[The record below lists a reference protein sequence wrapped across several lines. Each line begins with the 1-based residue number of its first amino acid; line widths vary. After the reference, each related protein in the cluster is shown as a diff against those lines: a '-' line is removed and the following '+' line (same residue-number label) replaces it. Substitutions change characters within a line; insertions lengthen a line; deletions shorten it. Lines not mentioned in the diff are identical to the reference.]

1 MGCAALQELAIP
13 PSAHYIAC
21 KAFFDCT
28 VLRGIQEMQT
38 QKEEQ
43 EQAGTVHTDI
53 AIRAKSNAGDTPFSE
68 VVNPSQPG
76 DPTPIFLLCLFF
88 VLCCLAVF

>member
-1 MGCAALQELAIP
+1 
-13 PSAHYIAC
+13 
-21 KAFFDCT
+21 
-28 VLRGIQEMQT
+28 MQT